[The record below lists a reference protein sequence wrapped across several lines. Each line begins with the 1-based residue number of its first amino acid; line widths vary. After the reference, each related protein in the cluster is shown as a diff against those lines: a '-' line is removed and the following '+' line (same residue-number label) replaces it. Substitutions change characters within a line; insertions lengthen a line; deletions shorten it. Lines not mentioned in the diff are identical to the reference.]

1 MKKYLLVAMMMG
13 LSCSLTDSA
22 LALDEADEE
31 ETVVVKLTP
40 QQMETL
46 QAMLDKKMNKKSK
59 DKGVKKDKKNKKG
72 KKSKRKKKSEEE
84 NTEE

>member
-59 DKGVKKDKKNKKG
+59 DKGIKKDKKNKKG
-72 KKSKRKKKSEEE
+72 KKSKRNKKSEEE